1 MAPQCPCC
9 LSAAVMAKT
18 VIGNAMARHNTLAEK
33 YFIDLMQAVC
43 QK

>member
-1 MAPQCPCC
+1 MAPQCPFS
-9 LSAAVMAKT
+9 LTAAVMDKT
-18 VIGNAMARHNTLAEK
+18 AAGNAMARHNTLAEK